1 MKHSRTNMHAPE
13 AVVVAC
19 DIITPYGLG
28 VDACWDGLLSGK
40 TAINSLDRFDT
51 AQFQTKKAAV
61 IAELKIGQNDSLV
74 MQMLKPLLKKASAV
88 IPKNAL

>member
-28 VDACWDGLLSGK
+28 VDACWNGLLSGK
-40 TAINSLDRFDT
+40 TAINPLYRFDT
-51 AQFQTKKAAV
+51 AQFQTKKAAI
-61 IAELKIGQNDSLV
+61 IAELQTSQNDSLV
-74 MQMLKPLLKKASAV
+74 M
-88 IPKNAL
+88 

>member
-1 MKHSRTNMHAPE
+1 MKHGRTNIHTPE

-40 TAINSLDRFDT
+40 TAINPLDRFDT

-61 IAELKIGQNDSLV
+61 IAELKTGQNDSLV